1 MYRASV
7 NAEAFLLFRPGIVF
21 ILIALL
27 LIIHIFQIAVMEK
40 KKNSRSTT
48 SSNGRAKQTTATKSS
63 QNGKARSGAA
73 SRSNT
78 QADVVEG
85 GMDEMLEKLFT
96 DQLKDIYYAEKL
108 LTKALPKMAK
118 AATTEELKNAI
129 MEHQA
134 ETETHVERLEQVFEI
149 LGKRAQAKKCEAM
162 DGLKKE
168 ADSIVEETEAGSLT
182 RDVGII
188 MASQK
193 VEHYEIAT
201 YGSLTN
207 LARTFGMEEV
217 ASLLHQTLE
226 EEKACDQLLTSIA
239 ENNVNY
245 EAGQEEE

>member
-1 MYRASV
+1 
-7 NAEAFLLFRPGIVF
+7 
-21 ILIALL
+21 
-27 LIIHIFQIAVMEK
+27 MEK
-40 KKNSRSTT
+40 KKNTRSA
-48 SSNGRAKQTTATKSS
+48 SSNSNGRSKRSGSKTQ
-63 QNGKARSGAA
+63 QNGKSRSATA
-73 SRSNT
+73 SRSSSQT
-78 QADVVEG
+78 DVVES
-85 GMDEMLEKLFT
+85 GMDEMLEKLFV

-134 ETETHVERLEQVFEI
+134 ETETHVERLEQVFGI
-149 LGKRAQAKKCEAM
+149 LGKRPQAKKCEAM

-193 VEHYEIAT
+193 VEHYEIAS
-201 YGSLTN
+201 YGCLTT
-207 LARTFGMEEV
+207 LARTFGMDDV
-217 ASLLHQTLE
+217 AELLHRTLE
-226 EEKACDQLLTSIA
+226 EEKAADELLTSIA

-245 EAGQEEE
+245 EAGQEEEG

>member
-1 MYRASV
+1 
-7 NAEAFLLFRPGIVF
+7 
-21 ILIALL
+21 
-27 LIIHIFQIAVMEK
+27 MEK
-40 KKNSRSTT
+40 KKTSRSTH
-48 SSNGRAKQTTATKSS
+48 SSNGRHKATKSS
-63 QNGKARSGAA
+63 QNGKSRSGAA
-73 SRSNT
+73 SRSHS
-78 QADVVEG
+78 QSDVAEE
-85 GMDEMLEKLFT
+85 GMDEMLDKLFT

-118 AATTEELKNAI
+118 AATTEELRDAI
-129 MEHQA
+129 MEHHA

-149 LGKRAQAKKCEAM
+149 LGKRPQSKKCEAM

-193 VEHYEIAT
+193 VEHYEIAS
-201 YGSLTN
+201 YGCLTK

-226 EEKACDQLLTSIA
+226 EEKACDELLTSIA